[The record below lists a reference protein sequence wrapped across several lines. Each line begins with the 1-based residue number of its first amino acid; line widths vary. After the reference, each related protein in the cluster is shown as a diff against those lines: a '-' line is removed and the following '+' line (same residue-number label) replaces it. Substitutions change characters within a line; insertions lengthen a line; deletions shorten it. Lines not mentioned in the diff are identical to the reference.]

1 MGAGSRGKGDMNFGF
16 LHLGMA
22 GALEAGAISLLVG
35 VVLHG
40 LAHAFGRHNG
50 WSHAGEIG
58 WAYVGTLL
66 ASASVD
72 MWNLLYMGIVP
83 LDSPVVIRRI
93 LSGIHDPDMLGV
105 RVICEIAGAAFGVML
120 GWLLWTGALRR
131 HLASSRGD
139 RRDAG

>member
-1 MGAGSRGKGDMNFGF
+1 MNFGF
-16 LHLGMA
+16 LHLGIA

-40 LAHAFGRHNG
+40 LAHALGRRNG
-50 WSHAGEIG
+50 RSHAGEIG
-58 WAYVGTLL
+58 WSFVATLL

-93 LSGIHDPDMLGV
+93 LSTIHDPDTLGV
-105 RVICEIAGAAFGVML
+105 RVICEIAGAALGVML
-120 GWLLWTGALRR
+120 GWLLWTGALRN
-131 HLASSRGD
+131 HLAASRGD
-139 RRDAG
+139 RRDAS